1 MMIMAVLL
9 SFLGGIV
16 AVIFLELQG
25 LQSLLAPFRDLIGLL
40 IPGG

>member
-16 AVIFLELQG
+16 TVIFLEIQG
-25 LQSLLAPFRDLIGLL
+25 LQSLLEPFRNLVGLL
-40 IPGG
+40 TPGG